1 VDRSLVA
8 ALPLTTLR
16 PIIKSSADG
25 LASTR
30 RCECLKVGQREPSH
44 SDNGGKSG
52 KVHCTGLGND
62 WH

>member
-1 VDRSLVA
+1 MDRSLVA

-25 LASTR
+25 LTFPR
-30 RCECLKVGQREPSH
+30 RCECLNVGQRDPSR
-44 SDNGGKSG
+44 SDNGHKSG
-52 KVHCTGLGND
+52 RVHCTGLGND